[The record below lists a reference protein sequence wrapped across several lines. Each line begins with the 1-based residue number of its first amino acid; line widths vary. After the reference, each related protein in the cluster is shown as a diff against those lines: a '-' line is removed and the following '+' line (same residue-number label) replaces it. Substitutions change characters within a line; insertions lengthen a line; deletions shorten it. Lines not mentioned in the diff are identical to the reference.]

1 VIKFTAILAG
11 VCAAAAIVLSF
22 TYSITRPA
30 ILSQGEKE
38 TRQAL
43 EKVIPGADDYVKK
56 SFNDKD
62 YYECYKDK
70 QLMGYALFAS
80 SKGYS
85 GDIKMLFGINLQGTV
100 LGVEILSQSE
110 TPGLGARCVEIKRN
124 ENSPW
129 FLKQFIGKHAAS
141 LNINDIQTITGSTI
155 TSKAVLE
162 GVRDNAKAFLN
173 KIK

>member
-30 ILSQGEKE
+30 ILSQSEKE

-43 EKVIPGADDYVKK
+43 EKVIPGADDYAKK

-70 QLMGYALFAS
+70 RLMGYALFAS

-141 LNINDIQTITGSTI
+141 LHINDIQTITGSTI